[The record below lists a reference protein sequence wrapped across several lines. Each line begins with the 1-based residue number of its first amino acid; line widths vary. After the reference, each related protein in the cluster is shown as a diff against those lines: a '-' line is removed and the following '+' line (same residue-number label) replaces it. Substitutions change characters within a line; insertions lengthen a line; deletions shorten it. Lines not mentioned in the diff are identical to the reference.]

1 MTKIM
6 VPHPIRVQGTP
17 MIDGPTKKNVISRM
31 KRIEG
36 QMRGVNRMVEEEK
49 YCIDVIR
56 QIHAAKKALEQVSL
70 MLIRQ
75 HVRTCL
81 TEAIMEKKGG
91 SKTQELINTLDQ
103 FLR

>member
-1 MTKIM
+1 M
-6 VPHPIRVQGTP
+6 V
-17 MIDGPTKKNVISRM
+17 DGPTKKNVISRM

-70 MLIRQ
+70 MLIQQ

-81 TEAIMEKKGG
+81 TKAIMEKKGG